1 MPIKLS
7 APGGECWR
15 SLVGMTMANSTTYP
29 TPTIHEYPLPL
40 RPIMI
45 CLFLHNDA
53 VGTKIGKGEGRVGW
67 IADLWVG
74 MYRRGYSIGILVG
87 GRRKVL
93 SPSQCPIKH
102 GNLLS
107 LSFCPWDYAEY
118 VLESTRVLCSSSRD
132 NHNHTTTVGRS
143 VSWSPTIIIIV
154 RWDVHYYP
162 IRAKVVGFCSRETG
176 EDGKW
181 ANRRSI
187 RTIGES

>member
-1 MPIKLS
+1 MLTLASGNDYGQLNYLSNTYYPRISSPITSNYDL
-7 APGGECWR
+7 
-15 SLVGMTMANSTTYP
+15 LVLAQCCRYKNWQ
-29 TPTIHEYPLPL
+29 
-40 RPIMI
+40 
-45 CLFLHNDA
+45 
-53 VGTKIGKGEGRVGW
+53 GEGRVGW